1 MLRAAAM
8 LPYIFRSR
16 CFLSRTED
24 LRNKAQTKYAIAD
37 KVTFEAL
44 VKLCRSFTILF
55 SSAGIREQLHAASPK
70 QTLFFPRF
78 RVTQFQANAPNN
90 EVMSTSRTTSN
101 LHDEHG
107 RGEKVKNSE
116 GTTCPGAKEA
126 KATDYIGQRGKHERG
141 PTQGRQ

>member
-1 MLRAAAM
+1 MLRVAAM
-8 LPYIFRSR
+8 LLIYIPFPLFSSRVGGLTKQSTDEIRDRGQSYFR
-16 CFLSRTED
+16 
-24 LRNKAQTKYAIAD
+24 AA
-37 KVTFEAL
+37 
-44 VKLCRSFTILF
+44 RSFTILLL
-55 SSAGIREQLHAASPK
+55 SAGDQQLHAASPK
-70 QTLFFPRF
+70 QTFFFPRS
-78 RVTQFQANAPNN
+78 RVTQFQDNAPNN